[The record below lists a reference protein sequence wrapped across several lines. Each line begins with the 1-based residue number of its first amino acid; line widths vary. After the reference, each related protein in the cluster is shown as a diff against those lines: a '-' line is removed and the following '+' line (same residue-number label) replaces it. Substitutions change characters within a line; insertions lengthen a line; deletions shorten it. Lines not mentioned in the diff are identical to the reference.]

1 MKKICIIGCGNV
13 GSRHLQAIAK
23 LPYPIDVKI
32 IEPNMSAQ
40 ELGRKR
46 LEEIEFNKETHRF
59 SWYKTIDHL
68 KERSDLTIVAT
79 TSIGR
84 VDLIISLLELGHDRF
99 LVEKMVCQSKKEY
112 EKLLSEINKYKAKG
126 WVNTNPRC
134 FRSYQTLKDYFE
146 GSEIMHFSV
155 TASNISSLGTNTI
168 HYMDLF
174 SYFVND
180 YNIKINGKLLFDKVF
195 PNKRGEQLVE
205 FAGTVVGS
213 TKIGSTISLTF
224 LPAVKLPTIV
234 NIVGIDKHVMIDETN
249 QKCCD
254 LVNTN
259 NEFDFIYEHAS
270 TITTKISNDI
280 LEKDSC
286 CLTTLNDSQI
296 LHQEIFEMFNSHI
309 KKITNKEPE
318 LCPIT

>member
-32 IEPNMSAQ
+32 VEPDLSAQ

-46 LEEIEFNKETHRF
+46 LEEIDVNKETHKF
-59 SWYKTIDHL
+59 SWYKTIDSL
-68 KERSDLTIVAT
+68 REGSDLTIVAT
-79 TSIGR
+79 TSVGR
-84 VDLIISLLELGHDRF
+84 ADLIINLLELGHNRF
-99 LVEKMVCQSKKEY
+99 LIEKMVCQSKKEY
-112 EKLLSEINKYKAKG
+112 NNILSEISKHKAKG

-134 FRSYQTLKDYFE
+134 FSSYQILKDYFID
-146 GSEIMHFSV
+146 SEMIHFSV
-155 TASNISSLGTNTI
+155 TASNVSSLGTNTI

-174 SYFVND
+174 SYFSND
-180 YNIKINGKLLFDKVF
+180 YDIKMNGELLLNKMF

-205 FAGTVVGS
+205 FAGTVMGS
-213 TKIGSTISLTF
+213 TKNRSTISLTF

-249 QKCCD
+249 QKCYD
-254 LVNTN
+254 LVNIDN
-259 NEFDFIYEHAS
+259 KFDFVYEHAS

-286 CLTTLNDSQI
+286 CLTTLEDSQI